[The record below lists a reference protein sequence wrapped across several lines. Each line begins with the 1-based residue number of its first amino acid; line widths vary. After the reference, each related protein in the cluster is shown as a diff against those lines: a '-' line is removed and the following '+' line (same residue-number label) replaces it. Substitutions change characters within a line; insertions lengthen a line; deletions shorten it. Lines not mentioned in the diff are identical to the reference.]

1 MRELW
6 RSATLGVTQML
17 DSMKVLQESSGVL
30 DPREANNVWDLSN
43 LLDSHLLQ
51 VNPPSVNPRDLAYPF
66 NPAIRSFTMGVIE
79 VELKLL
85 CVSLL
90 SLRHCLTRI

>member
-51 VNPPSVNPRDLAYPF
+51 VYPPSVNPRDVGYSLNLAIPWF
-66 NPAIRSFTMGVIE
+66 TPVVVEVDCCSFLTC
-79 VELKLL
+79 LL
-85 CVSLL
+85 G
-90 SLRHCLTRI
+90 RI

>member
-1 MRELW
+1 MCSLISILRTFSIVAQAEPKNMRELW

-17 DSMKVLQESSGVL
+17 DSMKVLQESTGVL

-51 VNPPSVNPRDLAYPF
+51 VNPPSVNPRD
-66 NPAIRSFTMGVIE
+66 
-79 VELKLL
+79 
-85 CVSLL
+85 
-90 SLRHCLTRI
+90 